1 MFSCFLLIDV
11 IILLLF
17 SGKDVVS
24 SELHGWTLSSSLLL
38 AGLPAILYAT
48 QVRASSCS
56 FLELNKSNIS
66 ESYMYI
72 ISIIIQGVLTYLGY
86 QNTDSVTFNG
96 LNQTKT

>member
-1 MFSCFLLIDV
+1 LHDGLLDNWKKENSFLYYGHL
-11 IILLLF
+11 
-17 SGKDVVS
+17 GKDVVA

-48 QVRASSCS
+48 Q
-56 FLELNKSNIS
+56 
-66 ESYMYI
+66 
-72 ISIIIQGVLTYLGY
+72 GVLTYLGY